1 MALNEALVIAYE
13 TNPRLLAARRSLGIT
28 NESVPQAYA
37 KWMPSLTLSTVGS
50 KTWKETIEGGAPG
63 DKDQSLSKSAT
74 LSFSQNLYRGGRN
87 FTELRKA
94 RLSVSSMRASLSDTE
109 QTVLLD
115 AVTAFMDVL
124 RDAKIITARK
134 KNIGLLQQRLKTTEI
149 QFDLQRRTAADL
161 AQAKARLAEGN
172 ADLASANSNHQTSIA
187 NFKKIIGTAPPDKLA
202 PPEFKIDLP
211 KLRKKAVLAAT
222 NDHPK
227 ILQAELDV
235 KIAEEEVKLK
245 EGARLP
251 TLSFSNSYGTSLD
264 KTRGT
269 PPETDTTTLTSS
281 LTLSMPL
288 FQSGS
293 EISEIRVAKKTVYQR
308 RDELREKVRNVR
320 QEAVSAWEN
329 LLSNKKR
336 IKSLRIQSDAAE
348 VAQNNIA
355 QELEVGRRTVQDLL
369 DADKA
374 VLTAKLNFVRANR
387 DFTVSA
393 YRLLSA
399 IGTLNPQ
406 TLNLPIYKH
415 HDLEKNL
422 RETEYNFLDTN
433 VK

>member
-115 AVTAFMDVL
+115 AVTAFMDVV

-202 PPEFKIDLP
+202 PPEFKIALP

-329 LLSNKKR
+329 FF
-336 IKSLRIQSDAAE
+336 Q
-348 VAQNNIA
+348 Q
-355 QELEVGRRTVQDLL
+355 
-369 DADKA
+369 
-374 VLTAKLNFVRANR
+374 
-387 DFTVSA
+387 
-393 YRLLSA
+393 
-399 IGTLNPQ
+399 
-406 TLNLPIYKH
+406 
-415 HDLEKNL
+415 
-422 RETEYNFLDTN
+422 
-433 VK
+433 

>member
-1 MALNEALVIAYE
+1 
-13 TNPRLLAARRSLGIT
+13 
-28 NESVPQAYA
+28 
-37 KWMPSLTLSTVGS
+37 
-50 KTWKETIEGGAPG
+50 
-63 DKDQSLSKSAT
+63 
-74 LSFSQNLYRGGRN
+74 
-87 FTELRKA
+87 
-94 RLSVSSMRASLSDTE
+94 MRASLSDTE

-115 AVTAFMDVL
+115 AVTAFMDVV

-172 ADLASANSNHQTSIA
+172 ADLTLANSNHQTSIA

-202 PPEFKIDLP
+202 PPEFKIALP
-211 KLRKKAVLAAT
+211 KLRKNAVLAAT

-235 KIAEEEVKLK
+235 KIAEDDVKLK

-251 TLSFSNSYGTSLD
+251 TLSFANSYGTSLD
-264 KTRGT
+264 KTRGR
-269 PPETDTTTLTSS
+269 PPETDTTTFTSS

-293 EISEIRVAKKTVYQR
+293 EISEVRVAKKTVYQR

-374 VLTAKLNFVRANR
+374 VLMAKLNFVRANR

-399 IGTLNPQ
+399 IGTLNPK
-406 TLNLPIYKH
+406 TLDLPIYKH

-422 RETEYNFLDTN
+422 REIEYNLIDTN